1 MDTGMWPESWY
12 YGTTSRHKTYT
23 SRQPAL
29 VDSRYLHRHRLTC
42 WFIYKVWLHSHRHI
56 SLNRDLIII
65 FAANHCGG
73 GQMVKSISWLLP
85 GTIGQWE
92 GLTCAYWP
100 MKGLRTCS
108 MCWHMTWTQA
118 ERWKF
123 FGPGRDV
130 FNMSSD
136 SFLASDWLNCTLL
149 IGHWERQVFL
159 NLLTSTSRALWSHK
173 AGDCQ

>member
-1 MDTGMWPESWY
+1 MDTGMWPESRY

-29 VDSRYLHRHRLTC
+29 IIGIRDWLTC
-42 WFIYKVWLHSHRHI
+42 WFIYKVLLHSHRHVW
-56 SLNRDLIII
+56 LDTDLIII
-65 FAANHCGG
+65 FAANHCGS

-92 GLTCAYWP
+92 DWTCADWP
-100 MKGLRTCS
+100 MRGLRTCC
-108 MCWHMTWTQA
+108 MCWHVTWTQA
-118 ERWKF
+118 EWWKF

-136 SFLASDWLNCTLL
+136 SFHASDWLNCTLKASDWPL
-149 IGHWERQVFL
+149 RETSVFKL
-159 NLLTSTSRALWSHK
+159 VDINITSIMK
-173 AGDCQ
+173 P